1 MSNSLSDPL
10 PSWHE
15 GNVKQRIIDFV
26 QQVTDPESEHF
37 VIEEDRI
44 ATFDNDGTL
53 TVEKPV
59 MAQVAYFK
67 RELLDADAVEKTG
80 KLNRMF
86 HLGNEMFFDISS
98 LLKLTFNF
106 VRNGITTDQYR
117 MSVSQWIKH
126 AKHPRFQKKY
136 TELAYLPMQEVLAHF
151 KNHGFTNYIVSG
163 STANFIR
170 PWSEDV
176 FQVTANRVIGS
187 SLKTRLSKHKESLVV
202 KLEPIPFAIENR
214 ARKVLSIERRI
225 AKRPIAAFG
234 NSYGDVD
241 MLRWARTTK
250 QSLCVLI
257 HHTDEE
263 REYKY
268 SPNSRFRLG
277 KNTLDYAD
285 TLKWQ
290 VVDMKNDWKYI
301 FAFEHQE
308 RENNL

>member
-1 MSNSLSDPL
+1 MNSPYDPL

-15 GNVKQRIIDFV
+15 GKIKQRIIDFV
-26 QQVTDPESEHF
+26 QQVTDQNSEHF
-37 VIEEDRI
+37 VATEDRI
-44 ATFDNDGTL
+44 AIFDNDGTL
-53 TVEKPV
+53 IVEKPV

-67 RELLDADAVEKTG
+67 RKLLDADVLVSANKFTRILHWFKSIV
-80 KLNRMF
+80 F
-86 HLGNEMFFDISS
+86 DFFS
-98 LLKLTFNF
+98 LIKLTFSF
-106 VRNGITTDQYR
+106 LRKGITTDEYR
-117 MSVSQWIKH
+117 ESVQQWVEQ
-126 AKHPRFQKKY
+126 AQHPRFNKKY
-136 TELAYLPMQEVLAHF
+136 TDLIYLPMIEVLTYF
-151 KNHGFTNYIVSG
+151 EQHGFTNYIVSG

-170 PWSEDV
+170 PWSEQTY
-176 FQVTANRVIGS
+176 QVSVNRVIGS
-187 SLKTRLSKHKESLVV
+187 SLRTRLSFRDSELAV
-202 KLEPIPFAIENR
+202 KLEPIPFSIENR

-241 MLRWARTTK
+241 MLRWTRTTK

-257 HHTDEE
+257 HHTDEK

-277 KNTLDYAD
+277 KNTLGYAE
-285 TLKWQ
+285 TLNWQ

-308 RENNL
+308 RKSN

>member
-1 MSNSLSDPL
+1 MSSSHADPL

-15 GNVKQRIIDFV
+15 GKIKQRIIDFV
-26 QQVTDPESEHF
+26 QQVTDPESDHF
-37 VIEEDRI
+37 VIEEERI

-67 RELLDADAVEKTG
+67 RKILDADVLENAS
-80 KLNRMF
+80 KLNRTF
-86 HLGNEMFFDISS
+86 HLLKEVFFDLGS
-98 LLKLTFNF
+98 LIKLTFNF
-106 VRNGITTDQYR
+106 IRKGITTDEYR
-117 MSVSQWIKH
+117 SSVSKWIKH
-126 AKHPRFQKKY
+126 AKHPRYKRKY
-136 TELAYLPMQEVLAHF
+136 TELAYLPMQEVLAYF
-151 KNHGFTNYIVSG
+151 QQHGFTNYIVSG

-187 SLKTRLSKHKESLVV
+187 SLKTRLSKNKELLVV
-202 KLEPIPFAIENR
+202 KLEPIPFSIENR

-257 HHTDEE
+257 HHTDDK

-268 SPNSRFRLG
+268 SPNTRFRLG
-277 KNTLDYAD
+277 KNTLDYAQV
-285 TLKWQ
+285 LQWQ

-301 FAFEHQE
+301 FAFEQQE
-308 RENNL
+308 VGNS